1 MEGRPD
7 VALSQASGMLLLV
20 RPHVCECIPAT
31 CMGEWRGE
39 ADVCSDLSTLLW
51 TGPDPA
57 FSLSW
62 LQPLHL
68 SP

>member
-7 VALSQASGMLLLV
+7 VALSQASGMLLV
-20 RPHVCECIPAT
+20 RSHVCECSPET
-31 CMGEWRGE
+31 CMREWRGE

-68 SP
+68 SR